1 VSHPRDDLT
10 AYLDGALPPARAE
23 EIARHLAG
31 CDACAAQVARTRA
44 ALAALGA
51 LPPPPEPSPFF
62 GARLEAKLAGARERR
77 RGFLSA
83 LLGRRVGLLAP
94 AAAAALAAAIGV
106 VWIRHG
112 RSRADLLDDQIALLR
127 DYEVVASMGDV
138 NDAEDAQIVAHL
150 DELSGREGRP

>member
-10 AYLDGALPPARAE
+10 AYLDGALPPARIE

-31 CDACAAQVARTRA
+31 CAACTGELARTRA

-62 GARLEAKLAGARERR
+62 GARLEAKLAGARERQR
-77 RGFLSA
+77 RPLSA
-83 LLGRRVGLLAP
+83 LLGRRMGLLAP

-106 VWIRHG
+106 VWVRHG
-112 RSRADLLDDQIALLR
+112 RTAGDPLDDEIALLR
-127 DYEVVASMGDV
+127 DYEVVASVGDV

-150 DELSGREGRP
+150 DELSGKEGRP

>member
-1 VSHPRDDLT
+1 VSHPREDLT
-10 AYLDGALPPARAE
+10 AYLDGVLPPPRAE

-31 CDACAAQVARTRA
+31 CEACAAEVARTRA
-44 ALAALGA
+44 ALAALCA

-77 RGFLSA
+77 PGLLST
-83 LLGRRVGLLAP
+83 LLGRRIVLLVP

-106 VWIRHG
+106 VWLRHG
-112 RSRADLLDDQIALLR
+112 RSGNDLLDDQIALLR

-150 DELSGREGRP
+150 DELSAREGRP